1 MTNNRYIVALVLTL
15 VAMTLPAQERGLRW
29 QLGLDAGGARVAG
42 STQYLRGMNYK
53 EARIDA
59 NINGAL
65 KLGFSFDP
73 QSRPGSL
80 YRGAYQGLG
89 VGVNN
94 FQASGLLGN
103 PVSVYAFQGAPV
115 ARFSSRSWLSY
126 EWQFGAAMGWKHI
139 YNEEDY
145 LPNMAVS
152 TRVTAHMGISLKYN
166 YALTKN
172 WLLSAG
178 LQANH
183 YSNGNTRIPN
193 GGINS
198 FGGNI
203 GLTYLFDPAEW
214 QSPAPDIEADADRKE
229 WMLDVMGYG
238 AWRRRIV
245 FIDTEG
251 TLCTGKFGVAGLDL
265 TALRKFNR
273 WFTAGV
279 ATEFQFDESAGLA
292 PYWVEGTYD
301 KDIKFARPPFGKQ
314 LSAGLSGHAE
324 LTMPIFT
331 LDVGIGYDL
340 LKPRGDSR
348 FYQSLTLKT
357 FLTRHLYLNV
367 GYRLAEFSDPQNLK
381 LGIGWRFGL

>member
-1 MTNNRYIVALVLTL
+1 MINKIWLAVVALIMTASTL
-15 VAMTLPAQERGLRW
+15 CAQEKSLRW
-29 QLGLDAGGARVAG
+29 QLGLEAGGARVAG
-42 STQYLRGMNYK
+42 STQYLRGQNYK
-53 EARIDA
+53 EEQVNA

-65 KLGFSFDP
+65 RFGFSFDP
-73 QSRPGSL
+73 HSRLGSL
-80 YRGAYQGLG
+80 YRGVYQGIG
-89 VGVNN
+89 VGANN

-126 EWQFGAAMGWKHI
+126 EWQFGAALGWKHI

-166 YALTKN
+166 YALSRH

-203 GLTYLFDPAEW
+203 GLTYLIDPAEW
-214 QSPAPDIEADADRKE
+214 HAPAADVAADADRKE
-229 WMLDVMGYG
+229 WLLDVMGYG

-245 FIDTEG
+245 YIVPDG
-251 TLCTGKFGVAGLDL
+251 TLCPGKFGIAGLDL

-273 WFTAGV
+273 WFAAGLG
-279 ATEFQFDESAGLA
+279 AEFQFDESAGLE

-301 KDIKFARPPFGKQ
+301 KDIKFGRPPFAKQ
-314 LSAGLSGHAE
+314 LSAGLCGHAE

-331 LDVGIGYDL
+331 LDIGIGYDL

-367 GYRLAEFSDPQNLK
+367 GYRLAEFSDPQNLM
-381 LGIGWRFGL
+381 LGAGWRFAL